1 MRTLTLLT
9 TLLISLWI
17 PASFAEQAP
26 YSPEVEEAYK
36 HYLAGTEGDKKA
48 TKTAVEMLES
58 LRDEYPEDPLILTLL
73 GGSQTLQGRDAW
85 MPWNKMSHTEDGLAA
100 MGKAQRLLRAE
111 HDQWMFDGLPVSLQV
126 KSLAG
131 ITFTQVPD
139 FFGRFEQG
147 YALLLE
153 SSQSPLLDSVPAEVH
168 SYIHYYAAMA
178 AKQAEEKDRQI
189 QLLKRLADLPV
200 VDEFT
205 TAARDALAEAGE

>member
-1 MRTLTLLT
+1 MRTLTIL
-9 TLLISLWI
+9 TLLFSLWI
-17 PASFAEQAP
+17 PATFAESTP
-26 YSPEVEEAYK
+26 YGPEVEEAYRY
-36 HYLAGTEGDKKA
+36 YLAGTEGDKKA
-48 TKTAVEMLES
+48 TGNAVSMLET
-58 LRDEYPEDPLILTLL
+58 LRDEHPEDPLILTLL

-85 MPWNKMSHTEDGLAA
+85 MPWNKMSLTEDGLAA
-100 MGKAQRLLRAE
+100 MGKAQRLLRPE
-111 HDQWMFDGLPVSLQV
+111 HDEWRFDSLPVSLQV

-153 SSQSPLLDSVPAEVH
+153 SSQSPLLDEVAPEVH
-168 SYIHYYAAMA
+168 SYIHYYAALA

-189 QLLKRLADLPV
+189 QLLQRLAALPV
-200 VDEFT
+200 DDDFT